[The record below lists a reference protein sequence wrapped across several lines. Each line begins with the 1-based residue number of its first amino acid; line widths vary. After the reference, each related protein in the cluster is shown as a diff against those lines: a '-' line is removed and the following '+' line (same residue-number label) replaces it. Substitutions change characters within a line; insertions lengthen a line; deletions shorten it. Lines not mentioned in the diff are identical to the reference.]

1 MAKIPQPK
9 RGKVSVAPLEAIE
22 TTGEVFA
29 DGTAL
34 ELIRDSET
42 GETNLLRWDGSD
54 STIGMEFEANGK
66 IYRPPELASTALRAV
81 RLPGCIASYGSTR
94 VLFEGIRQSFLE
106 YGDIAVDDARLIAYF
121 ILGSW
126 LPDLLPI
133 APLLCIVAP
142 LGVAKAQLLRLLSIF
157 CRRPIMVA
165 EVTPAVFSRLAILK
179 PTFIFDEPTV
189 SRPAARLLY
198 TTNNYR
204 NFASGNGRLMDAFS
218 AKVICSQDPL
228 GDPLLASQAL
238 EVALSP
244 AERRVPFLE
253 DSVCEKIADEF
264 QSKLLQY
271 RLANL
276 ARIRTPTFD
285 VSELAVPMQDVARAM
300 GACVVDDNEL
310 QLGVVQLLR
319 EHDQGVLLDPTAEL
333 VSAILEG
340 LLFCCHGEGRS
351 QVLCG
356 ELADIVNT
364 IWARRGES
372 CKTTPEKVGWK
383 LRALGLRTESIG
395 GAGKGLRLTESIR
408 AKIHDLAKAFKIPT
422 LRLAAKSECS
432 HCLGTA
438 AK

>member
-142 LGVAKAQLLRLLSIF
+142 LGVAKAQLLRLLPIF

-300 GACVVDDNEL
+300 GACVVDDIEL
-310 QLGVVQLLR
+310 QLGVVRLLR
-319 EHDQGVLLDPTAEL
+319 ERAQGVLLDPSAEL
-333 VSAILEG
+333 GSAILEG
-340 LLFCCHGEGRS
+340 LLFCCHEGRL
-351 QVLCG
+351 QVLSG
-356 ELADIVNT
+356 ELADIVNL
-364 IWARRGES
+364 IWEKRGEG
-372 CKTTPEKVGWK
+372 CKTTPEKIGWK

-395 GAGKGLRLTESIR
+395 SSGKGLRFTEAVR
-408 AKIHDLAKAFKIPT
+408 ARIHTLAKAHGVPS
-422 LRLAAKSECS
+422 LRQAAQSECA
-432 HCLGTA
+432 HCKVTVG
-438 AK
+438 K

>member
-1 MAKIPQPK
+1 
-9 RGKVSVAPLEAIE
+9 
-22 TTGEVFA
+22 
-29 DGTAL
+29 
-34 ELIRDSET
+34 
-42 GETNLLRWDGSD
+42 
-54 STIGMEFEANGK
+54 
-66 IYRPPELASTALRAV
+66 
-81 RLPGCIASYGSTR
+81 
-94 VLFEGIRQSFLE
+94 
-106 YGDIAVDDARLIAYF
+106 
-121 ILGSW
+121 
-126 LPDLLPI
+126 
-133 APLLCIVAP
+133 
-142 LGVAKAQLLRLLSIF
+142 
-157 CRRPIMVA
+157 
-165 EVTPAVFSRLAILK
+165 
-179 PTFIFDEPTV
+179 
-189 SRPAARLLY
+189 
-198 TTNNYR
+198 
-204 NFASGNGRLMDAFS
+204 MDAFS

-319 EHDQGVLLDPTAEL
+319 ERAQGVLLDPSAEL
-333 VSAILEG
+333 GSAILEG
-340 LLFCCHGEGRS
+340 LLFCCHEGRL
-351 QVLCG
+351 QVLSG
-356 ELADIVNT
+356 ELADIVNL
-364 IWARRGES
+364 IWEKRGEG
-372 CKTTPEKVGWK
+372 CKTTPEKIGWK